1 MMQKGAGTNVSKMS
15 ATQQNMMKR
24 TAATFNEAS
33 ITVANVED
41 AGVFSEDN
49 KSKTSRPYQPSN
61 MHMSNIPGAGNDPF
75 SDECADLFERDD
87 HTPDETVTRFSAD
100 GHRAQVAFQDG
111 QATA

>member
-1 MMQKGAGTNVSKMS
+1 
-15 ATQQNMMKR
+15 
-24 TAATFNEAS
+24 
-33 ITVANVED
+33 
-41 AGVFSEDN
+41 
-49 KSKTSRPYQPSN
+49 
-61 MHMSNIPGAGNDPF
+61 MSNIPGAGNDPF